1 MSEPEK
7 QPGQEEGGES
17 VVHNYVDAER
27 PGSEFDTREM
37 PALPEK
43 TDDPDETRPDES
55 VHGVFV
61 DSTRPGSNHDTI
73 VAQRDTGS
81 ESVERIAASPGRT
94 GSNDQTRSFERADDE
109 DDEDATAMATRKAD
123 AFDDLETREVPA
135 LSDDW
140 KRRASEV
147 ADAMGESAQ
156 IVGPFGDEEPLDT
169 SLAAS
174 VAAASGELPLPT
186 GDSTNKVA
194 GSVLE
199 KARAAQLE
207 WEALRFEQRLPY
219 FEDLRNELVTQ
230 RGDYVPSMATAIG
243 RPMVE
248 TLSGEYMPVLEALRT
263 LDEIVPPL
271 LVDQHSAGP
280 PATHQGLSAAVRMTP
295 YGVILLANGARS
307 PFAFPMT
314 LAIDALA
321 TGNAVVLCG
330 ADTHPRLNET
340 MRKLFQRAKFPDGL
354 VQVVGGDS
362 ETIRALA
369 DGADKL
375 IFEGDPEIASR
386 LASKCAAAGVELQ
399 LVRKAKDV
407 LVVLAS
413 ANMERAVTAALSGAF
428 ASGGL
433 RQGAIER
440 IVIEAGAYDEFR
452 MRFID
457 AIRNM
462 NSHHA
467 QLASINDGFNP
478 RRAQLLIEDAIA
490 KGARVT
496 YPAGEVPGRW
506 IHWKAAVVEALA
518 PGARLSTECFEGPGC
533 ILYRAESPAG
543 EARHL
548 LRLLPANN
556 LSVLGRPDRQ
566 LTALLEAL
574 PASRVAFNEPILS
587 GAAAGGGVPL
597 GAETPRTMCG
607 PHAMLRPKLVVHS
620 EDAGRRVGWFP
631 YTDDKAYAMMD
642 AIEAMYGVKAG
653 KRLKASFKLLLNSTM
668 RRLLQGE
675 E

>member
-37 PALPEK
+37 PALP
-43 TDDPDETRPDES
+43 DDPEETKADES
-55 VHGVFV
+55 IHGVVV
-61 DSTRPGSNHDTI
+61 DAARPGSNHDTF
-73 VAQRDTGS
+73 VARRDEF
-81 ESVERIAASPGRT
+81 ESVERVAALPGRG
-94 GSNDQTRSFERADDE
+94 GSNDQTRAFEKADED

-123 AFDDLETREVPA
+123 AFDDLETREVPV

-140 KRRASEV
+140 KRRATEV
-147 ADAMGESAQ
+147 AEAMGETAEV
-156 IVGPFGDEEPLDT
+156 IGPFGDEEAPDA

-174 VAAASGELPLPT
+174 VAAASGELPTLPA
-186 GDSTNKVA
+186 GQSNQVA

-199 KARAAQLE
+199 KARAAQAE
-207 WEALRFEQRLPY
+207 WAGLRFEQRLPY
-219 FEDLRNELVTQ
+219 FDRLRSELVLQ
-230 RGDYVPSMATAIG
+230 RGDYVPSMATAIS

-248 TLSGEYMPVLEALRT
+248 TLAGEYLPVLEALRT
-263 LDEIVPPL
+263 LDEVVPPL
-271 LVDQHSAGP
+271 LVEQHSAGP

-295 YGVILLANGARS
+295 WGVILLANGARS

-330 ADTHPRLNET
+330 AEVHPRVNET
-340 MRKLFQRAKFPDGL
+340 MRKLFRRAEFPEGL

-362 ETIRALA
+362 ETIRVLA
-369 DGADKL
+369 EMGADKV
-375 IFEGDPEIASR
+375 IFEGDPELAAR
-386 LASKCAAAGVELQ
+386 LARRCVASGADLQ
-399 LVRKAKDV
+399 VIRKAKDM

-413 ANMERAVTAALSGAF
+413 ANIERAITAALSGAF

-433 RQGAIER
+433 RQGAVER
-440 IVIEAGAYDEFR
+440 IVVEAAVYDEFR

-457 AIRNM
+457 AVRTM

-467 QLASINDGFNP
+467 QLAAIHDGFNP
-478 RRAQLLIEDAIA
+478 RRAQLLVEDAIA
-490 KGARVT
+490 GGARVT
-496 YPAGEVPGRW
+496 YPAGENPGRW
-506 IHWKAAVVEALA
+506 IHWKAAVVEAL
-518 PGARLSTECFEGPGC
+518 PPSARLSTENFEGPGC
-533 ILYRAESPAG
+533 VLYRSESVAE
-543 EARHL
+543 EAYKL

-556 LSVLGRPDRQ
+556 ITVLGKPDRG
-566 LTALLEAL
+566 LTARLEAL
-574 PASRVAFNEPILS
+574 PAARVAFNEPLLAGAALS
-587 GAAAGGGVPL
+587 GGAPV

-607 PHAMLRPKLVVHS
+607 PHSMLRPKLVVHS
-620 EDAGRRVGWFP
+620 EDAGRRIGWFP

-642 AIEAMYGVKAG
+642 AIEAMYGTQAG
-653 KRLKASFKLLLNSTM
+653 KRMKASFKLLLNPTM